1 MPGNVHLRRKRQQQ
15 RLAQAALAVMARV
28 SPGLIVAVERHGH
41 VPSPGVRA
49 RLACALRTHVGELWP
64 VRQRAEPTTRV
75 RRRKSQT
82 SGKPECANPG
92 GSGGRGD

>member
-1 MPGNVHLRRKRQQQ
+1 MPGNAHLRRKRQQQ

-49 RLACALRTHVGELWP
+49 RLACALRTQVGELWP
-64 VRQRAEPTTRV
+64 GRQRVEPTTRV
-75 RRRKSQT
+75 RRVV
-82 SGKPECANPG
+82 P
-92 GSGGRGD
+92 